1 MERAKRA
8 SGILLALFAALVAR
22 DARAGEVGVATGTSG
37 ALSTWRGD
45 GAIAQSLRADY
56 RVGDIVSLGA
66 MGRFGYANVDQ
77 RFLTTLALG
86 ATIYGRVGKVRP
98 YGGLFVVHQHEE
110 PMPAMRANP
119 VGALAGIG
127 DGIRHR
133 AGPAATLGVELPVY
147 TQQTMLFYVAAQ
159 AEGSWFPDE
168 RGPWLYVGGALWVG
182 VHYGL

>member
-1 MERAKRA
+1 MGRAK
-8 SGILLALFAALVAR
+8 LACRVIVIVALVALPR
-22 DARAGEVGVATGTSG
+22 PAAAGEVGVATGTSG

-45 GAIAQSLRADY
+45 GAIAQSLRAGY
-56 RVGDIVSLGA
+56 RIGDIVSLDA
-66 MGRFGYANVDQ
+66 MGRFGYASVDQ

-86 ATIYGRVGKVRP
+86 ATIYGRLGKFRP
-98 YGGLFVVHQHEE
+98 YGGIFVVHQHEE

-147 TQQTMLFYVAAQ
+147 TQRTMLLYVAAQ
-159 AEGSWFPDE
+159 AEGNWFPDE
-168 RGPWLYVGGALWVG
+168 RGPSLYVGGALWVG